1 MKNQEAILAFSAL
14 AQETR
19 LNIFRLLVRAGPEGL
34 AAGRIAELLDK
45 NPSALSFHFKEMAIA
60 GLVHV
65 RQEGRFVVY
74 GANYDAVHG
83 LVGFLME
90 HCCEGAESP
99 ARVTGKSSC
108 GTGRKKAK

>member
-19 LNIFRLLVRAGPEGL
+19 LNIFRVLVRAGPEGL

-45 NPSALSFHFKEMAIA
+45 GPSALSFHFKEMAIA

-74 GANYDAVHG
+74 AANYGVVHG
-83 LVGFLME
+83 LVEFLME
-90 HCCEGAESP
+90 HCCEGAESSP
-99 ARVTGKSSC
+99 RVTGKASC
-108 GTGRKKAK
+108 GTAKKKTK